1 KYCPHILDVLKQ
13 YHVHATFFVVG
24 KKIKESPDLIRRMV
38 AEGHVVANHTETHPR
53 LDTLRPD
60 QIQHELLA
68 CDDDYYHITGQ
79 HFTLM
84 RPPGVRYNP
93 DVIHVTDELGYVT
106 VLWNTAAKDFQKL
119 DPEFIVDRILKRTE
133 SGSIILLHDHP
144 DTMAALPQVL
154 AALQR
159 EG

>member
-1 KYCPHILDVLKQ
+1 
-13 YHVHATFFVVG
+13 
-24 KKIKESPDLIRRMV
+24 
-38 AEGHVVANHTETHPR
+38 
-53 LDTLRPD
+53 
-60 QIQHELLA
+60 A

-93 DVIHVTDELGYVT
+93 EVIRVTDELGYVT
-106 VLWNTAAKDFQKL
+106 VLWNSAAKDFQKL

-159 EG
+159 EGFTFVTVPEMLAHLPKPVASNPAADPRTRLLAFRPAA